1 LIHVV
6 LYEPE
11 IPPNTGNI
19 ARTCAA
25 TGVPLHLIEPLGFS
39 ISDKHLRR
47 AGLDYWSDLELT
59 VHPDFGAFEDS
70 LSGGANR
77 YALLTTKGR
86 VGYDR
91 IPAAAPDEEIY
102 LIFGPETRGLP
113 EDLLAR
119 FPDERYR
126 IPMKEGL
133 RSLNLGNSVAIV
145 LYEQLRKESFPGLV

>member
-25 TGVPLHLIEPLGFS
+25 TGIPLHLIEPLGFS
-39 ISDKHLRR
+39 ISDRHLRR
-47 AGLDYWSDLELT
+47 AGLDYWNDLELT
-59 VHPDFGAFEDS
+59 VHPDFAAFEES
-70 LSGGANR
+70 R
-77 YALLTTKGR
+77 PVETTRFALLTTKGTA
-86 VGYDR
+86 GYDR
-91 IPAAAPDEEIY
+91 ISPAAPDEDLY

-113 EDLLAR
+113 DDLLAR
-119 FPDERYR
+119 YRDERYR
-126 IPMKEGL
+126 ITMKEGL

-145 LYEQLRKESFPGLV
+145 LYEMLRKGDYAGLV